1 MATHFNHWTV
11 RAFQTGS
18 SRFYTLH
25 VYPAVLLPEKF
36 HNGGKHWVSCSLSLN
51 AYGEI

>member
-1 MATHFNHWTV
+1 MVTHFNHWTV

-18 SRFYTLH
+18 SHFYTLH
-25 VYPAVLLPEKF
+25 VYPTVLPPEKF